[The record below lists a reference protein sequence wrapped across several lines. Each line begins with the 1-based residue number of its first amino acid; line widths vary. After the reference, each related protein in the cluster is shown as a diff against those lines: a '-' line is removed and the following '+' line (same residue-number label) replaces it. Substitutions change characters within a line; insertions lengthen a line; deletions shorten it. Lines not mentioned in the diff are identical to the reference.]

1 MVTEIPDYPTPPL
14 EQVDEQC
21 AAELDRP
28 EKRLQLPDPPQQILW
43 SNTSAAPTNPRTP
56 EKTNPTP
63 AAGTAPT
70 KASLPPANVG
80 TAAPG
85 CPSGPELPGRSAAP
99 PTPAQALSH
108 SPPAATGRERSS
120 EGAQECSPRRKPWV
134 GQPRMNKP
142 RRAYPERSRRGRK
155 KMVRTPRHR
164 RAQPKSAGILRCAR
178 RLASVTDV
186 LRSG

>member
-1 MVTEIPDYPTPPL
+1 MRRRTRPPRETPAAARSPTADSLVEYFGGADKIPAHLRRPIPP
-14 EQVDEQC
+14 
-21 AAELDRP
+21 
-28 EKRLQLPDPPQQILW
+28 
-43 SNTSAAPTNPRTP
+43 
-56 EKTNPTP
+56 P

-85 CPSGPELPGRSAAP
+85 CPSGPERPGRSAAP

-108 SPPAATGRERSS
+108 NPPAATGRERSS

-186 LRSG
+186 LRSE